1 MRAIGVNRRPAD
13 NRLATAVPTA
23 RRKVDALGGTVLR
36 TATDQRRAVKA
47 ARSGRLTEAV
57 APAPGAVRHAGAGR
71 ARERDR
77 AGASGPPPTPRF
89 PARTRCSTA
98 ASTPRNLTSGR
109 RPRRLHQDSPCPKAS
124 GPEGRDPS
132 VTRRLAARGLYGP
145 PAGIGR
151 GQPPRRW
158 LELGGAERR
167 IRSPSARRPPAPPRG
182 PGSAR
187 ARSGVGG
194 RGRRSRPAGPSRAPG
209 PRAPG
214 TSGSA
219 RSRAGA

>member
-89 PARTRCSTA
+89 PARARYSTA

-109 RPRRLHQDSPCPKAS
+109 RSWRLAPKS
-124 GPEGRDPS
+124 LMPEGVGPGREGPIFI
-132 VTRRLAARGLYGP
+132 AAS
-145 PAGIGR
+145 
-151 GQPPRRW
+151 
-158 LELGGAERR
+158 
-167 IRSPSARRPPAPPRG
+167 RSQDVMRSARRDRRG
-182 PGSAR
+182 FIVSLADGWNSMA
-187 ARSGVGG
+187 
-194 RGRRSRPAGPSRAPG
+194 
-209 PRAPG
+209 
-214 TSGSA
+214 
-219 RSRAGA
+219 SRAGQAAFSTAPSGTSHEGYWCQPPACRQSSRGGSAHRTP